1 VVDTN
6 YSDIPCKGHSTRG
19 DHQKPENITLVP
31 IGNCMGSAEIVFLFL
46 MTPGYSVT
54 YSESV
59 SRGIF
64 RIFTRVGVLGS
75 YSICLLLRIF
85 DLPLTTISYVL
96 RSEGSADAHYLC
108 RMVEGRLWPE
118 YFAKKILSKHQG
130 VFDYHCNENY
140 GAIRQW
146 SG

>member
-1 VVDTN
+1 
-6 YSDIPCKGHSTRG
+6 
-19 DHQKPENITLVP
+19 
-31 IGNCMGSAEIVFLFL
+31 
-46 MTPGYSVT
+46 
-54 YSESV
+54 
-59 SRGIF
+59 
-64 RIFTRVGVLGS
+64 
-75 YSICLLLRIF
+75 LLRNLSAGGNSCKTSLFFHLALGLQFAPAECVHPVQNLDIVKNLRSTF
-85 DLPLTTISYVL
+85 NHDLPLTTISYVL